1 MGSATGTRRPFET
14 QRVLVPAATPG
25 RSLPRTQHVVR
36 GEKRIV
42 PALFPE
48 NCPRAA
54 LRWHLPAHKELGTAL
69 VQRGRIACVTVG
81 PGRSP
86 DAAWMAMPAEKKNR
100 QS

>member
-1 MGSATGTRRPFET
+1 MRLGPGNPSRHNGSLSP
-14 QRVLVPAATPG
+14 PATPG

-86 DAAWMAMPAEKKNR
+86 DAVWMAMPAEKKNR